1 MPPQTPLSPPPHHH
15 PANPSTPTPP
25 SPALAREE
33 VKALLIPA
41 SESLINHP
49 KSAPRDER
57 GGGCGEQVAT
67 DIPPTRYVLFTAGAE
82 TGAASQT
89 SGRGF
94 SPSCLAKRRNISR
107 KTHFPCKWLSV
118 FVWRWRNFFFGVG
131 SEWWG
136 SPGDIRG
143 RSVFCGSP

>member
-1 MPPQTPLSPPPHHH
+1 M
-15 PANPSTPTPP
+15 
-25 SPALAREE
+25 
-33 VKALLIPA
+33 IPA

-57 GGGCGEQVAT
+57 GGGCGEKVAM

-94 SPSCLAKRRNISR
+94 SPYCLAKRRNISR
-107 KTHFPCKWLSV
+107 KTHFPCKWLTV
-118 FVWRWRNFFFGVG
+118 FFVEAEEFLF
-131 SEWWG
+131 
-136 SPGDIRG
+136 
-143 RSVFCGSP
+143 